1 MRCSLRHPVGGRLQ
15 GGLLQSSKHQILTC
29 LKRQGSSTVDGLAQA
44 LGLAPVT
51 VRQHLTGLQ
60 RDDLVETAIVRRSTG
75 RPHYSY
81 RLSRRGEDTF
91 PRRYDRLTETLL
103 QEISVMDVGELAGLG
118 PEQRMSLLLRRL
130 SHRLAL
136 HYAPQVQNRPLEERV
151 AAATEILHADGGFAE
166 WEQTSGGY
174 EIRDFNCLFHRL
186 LDGDGEGELC
196 EWHRSFLSRMLGT
209 DVRVVPCSDS
219 STRCC
224 RYLIE
229 TVASERPARPMEVAS

>member
-1 MRCSLRHPVGGRLQ
+1 MRCSFRHPVGGRLQ

-166 WEQTSGGY
+166 WEKTDRGY
-174 EIRDFNCLFHRL
+174 EIRDYNCLFSRL
-186 LDGDGEGELC
+186 GTGNGAGCD
-196 EWHRSFLSRMLGT
+196 WHLSFLGWLLGAE
-209 DVRVVPCSDS
+209 VRAERVDGCVE
-219 STRCC
+219 CC
-224 RYLIE
+224 RY
-229 TVASERPARPMEVAS
+229 VVEVAAGFAETRTPTADGRSP